1 MAETFHLSLLTP
13 EKSFLEAEVTSIVA
27 PGSEGYLGVL
37 ANHAPLITAL
47 APGKLTIKFA
57 EGGAG
62 GAGSAAAGPAG
73 EAVYAISGGFLEV
86 SDNKATILADALE
99 PPESID
105 VARAR
110 RARERA
116 EERLKDLSG
125 KVDGV
130 RAEAAL
136 ARAINRIR
144 IASTTGSGS

>member
-13 EKSFLEAEVTSIVA
+13 EKSFLEAEVTSIIA

-47 APGKLTIKFA
+47 VPGKLTIK
-57 EGGAG
+57 
-62 GAGSAAAGPAG
+62 SDAG
-73 EAVYAISGGFLEV
+73 ESIYAISGGFLEV

-105 VARAR
+105 VGRAR

-125 KVDGV
+125 RVDTA

-144 IASTTGSGS
+144 IAGSAGN